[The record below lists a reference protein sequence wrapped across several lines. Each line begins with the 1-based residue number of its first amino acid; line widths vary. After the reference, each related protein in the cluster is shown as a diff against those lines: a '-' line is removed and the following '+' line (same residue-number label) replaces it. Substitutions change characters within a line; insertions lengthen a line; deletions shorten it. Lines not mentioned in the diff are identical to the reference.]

1 MDILEGNISLNWID
15 FLLAGIFI
23 FSLVVGTFKGLIKE
37 IFSVVEWV
45 GSIFLAYFFRLN
57 LSSVLPLNNLN
68 EFTKEILSS
77 IIIFICAFIIFRLIG
92 NIISKGMKLIGL
104 SFFDRFLG
112 SAFGAMRALVVLV
125 FIFLISKE
133 ELANKE
139 WWEESYFSDHIIEIS
154 KLIEEYD
161 VPEKIKGV
169 KFPLQ
174 ENLDS
179 INKKIQ

>member
-68 EFTKEILSS
+68 EFTKD
-77 IIIFICAFIIFRLIG
+77 A
-92 NIISKGMKLIGL
+92 
-104 SFFDRFLG
+104 
-112 SAFGAMRALVVLV
+112 
-125 FIFLISKE
+125 
-133 ELANKE
+133 
-139 WWEESYFSDHIIEIS
+139 
-154 KLIEEYD
+154 
-161 VPEKIKGV
+161 
-169 KFPLQ
+169 
-174 ENLDS
+174 
-179 INKKIQ
+179 INVRNH

>member
-77 IIIFICAFIIFRLIG
+77 IIIFICAFIIFRFIG

-112 SAFGAMRALVVLV
+112 SAFGAFRALVVLV

-139 WWEESYFSDHIIEIS
+139 WWEESYFSYHIIEIS